1 MDQQASQDLQ
11 DLMVRPETED
21 RQVCRDL
28 MDHQEY
34 GELRGHR
41 ERGENLGS
49 QARWDPPDQQDYKD
63 HQGLSVNVE
72 NEESLGQSDHRVLLD

>member
-1 MDQQASQDLQ
+1 MDQQASRDLQ

-28 MDHQEY
+28 TDHQEC
-34 GELRGHR
+34 GELRGHKER
-41 ERGENLGS
+41 EENLGS
-49 QARWDPPDQQDYKD
+49 QARWDLPDPQDYKD
-63 HQGLSVNVE
+63 HRDLSVNVE